1 MPNQNHFI
9 SEASPHCPADLL
21 ERARSGTVP
30 RVAIA
35 RAGAP
40 LPMQAAFEATQAGI
54 MIPIFVGEAADIQ
67 AEADKLQWDIS
78 EFKVVDTV
86 GEAEAGITAATLCG
100 NGDADVLMKGQL
112 HTDVFMKSAL
122 NREAGLRIGAKFV
135 HLFSMTH
142 PKGGTPIV
150 ISDAAVNVS
159 PDLETRQDATRS
171 VVKLLKALGV
181 ERPKVAFLSAT
192 EVAIPAVPSSVE
204 GADLAK
210 WARDNVEGADFAGPL
225 ALDLILSEKSRD
237 IKGMQDDP
245 VAGQA
250 DGIIVPDIVSG
261 NTLFKAMVYMTGACS
276 GGLVVG
282 GKVPILLTSRAD
294 SAAARMASVA
304 LASVWSN
311 AK

>member
-1 MPNQNHFI
+1 MSQENHFI
-9 SEASPHCPADLL
+9 SKADPVCPADLL
-21 ERARSGTVP
+21 ERARTGSVP

-35 RAGAP
+35 RAGAA

-54 MIPIFVGEAADIQ
+54 MTPIFVGEEDDIR
-67 AEADKLQWDIS
+67 AEAAKLDWDIS
-78 EFKVVDTV
+78 EFELIDTV

-100 NGDADVLMKGQL
+100 QGKADVLMKGQL

-122 NREAGLRIGAKFV
+122 NREAGLRMGAKFV

-142 PKGGTPIV
+142 PNGGTPIV

-159 PDLETRQDATRS
+159 PDIETRQDATRS

-192 EVAIPAVPSSVE
+192 EVEIPSVPSSLE
-204 GADLAK
+204 GAELAT
-210 WARDNVEGADFAGPL
+210 WARENVEGADFAGPL
-225 ALDLILSEKSRD
+225 ALDLIMSEKSRD
-237 IKGMQDDP
+237 MKGLQDDT

-250 DGIIVPDIVSG
+250 DGIIVPDIVAG
-261 NTLFKAMVYMTGACS
+261 NALFKAMVYMTGACS

-304 LASVWSN
+304 LASVWSK
-311 AK
+311 A